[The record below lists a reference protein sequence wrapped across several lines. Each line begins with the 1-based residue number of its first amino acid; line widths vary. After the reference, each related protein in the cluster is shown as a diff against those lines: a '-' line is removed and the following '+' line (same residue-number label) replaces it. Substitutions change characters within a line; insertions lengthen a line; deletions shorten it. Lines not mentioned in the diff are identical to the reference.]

1 LDAAQLSEILALH
14 VRWLERD
21 RSGVRADLRGS
32 DLSGCDL
39 SGFNL
44 RGCNLRGSN
53 LRGCKLRNSDLGDSD
68 LRGCN
73 LRDSDL
79 SGCNLRDS
87 DLSDSDLRGCN
98 LRGCNLRDSD
108 LSDSDLRGC
117 NLRDSHLSGCHLSDS
132 NLSGSDLSGSDLS
145 GCNLSG
151 IDLRGCNLRGCN
163 LRNSDLGDCNLR
175 DAIVDPIMSAR
186 LSIVPEA
193 GAFTGHKK
201 LREGRIATLE
211 IPSDAARSN
220 AAGRKCRA
228 SKARV
233 IAVIGPDGEACE
245 EGRSLHDQAFV
256 YRVGQVVSPH
266 EWCEDRWQEC
276 AGGIHFY
283 ITMEE
288 AKAHA

>member
-14 VRWLERD
+14 VRWLVGD

-32 DLSGCDL
+32 
-39 SGFNL
+39 NL
-44 RGCNLRGSN
+44 RG
-53 LRGCKLRNSDLGDSD
+53 
-68 LRGCN
+68 
-73 LRDSDL
+73 
-79 SGCNLRDS
+79 
-87 DLSDSDLRGCN
+87 SDLRGCN
-98 LRGCNLRDSD
+98 LRG
-108 LSDSDLRGC
+108 SDLRGC
-117 NLRDSHLSGCHLSDS
+117 NLRSSNLRGC
-132 NLSGSDLSGSDLS
+132 NLSGSDLRGSNLC
-145 GCNLSG
+145 GCNLRDS
-151 IDLRGCNLRGCN
+151 DLRGCDLRGCD
-163 LRNSDLGDCNLR
+163 LRDCNLS
-175 DAIVDPIMSAR
+175 DAILDPIMSAR

-211 IPSDAARSN
+211 IPPDAARSN

-245 EGRSLHDQAFV
+245 EGRSLNDQAFV